1 MWEQCAAATFA
12 GVEIAAPTKSKRPL
26 HLPGREREYIVRVC
40 RCPEPSRPELAE
52 QMQCT
57 EKTVETHRANT
68 YRKLKLHSRIEL
80 VLKAIQLGRVPCGC
94 PADKAALQA
103 TINT

>member
-1 MWEQCAAATFA
+1 MRLN
-12 GVEIAAPTKSKRPL
+12 KRECEL
-26 HLPGREREYIVRVC
+26 IVRVC

-68 YRKLKLHSRIEL
+68 YRKLKVRSRTEL
-80 VLKAIQLGRVPCGC
+80 VLKAIQLGLVPCGC
-94 PADKAALQA
+94 PANKAALQA
-103 TINT
+103 TTNT